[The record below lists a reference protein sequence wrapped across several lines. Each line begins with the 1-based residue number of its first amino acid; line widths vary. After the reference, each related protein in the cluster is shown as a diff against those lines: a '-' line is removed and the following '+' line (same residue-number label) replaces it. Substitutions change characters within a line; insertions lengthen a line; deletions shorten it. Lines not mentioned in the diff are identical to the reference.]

1 MAVATAFRTSFPK
14 PERPAET
21 PWPPSGK
28 WTYED
33 YRRLP
38 EDGIIYEIIEGEL
51 HMAPAPIP
59 VHQENKGNLFAELRN
74 YAKQHDAGKAYD
86 APIDVVLP
94 GIAEPVQP
102 DVLFIAKERLH
113 IVKPTRI
120 EGAPD
125 LIVEVLTPSNAH
137 IDRGKKFRAYARA
150 GVREYWLIDPHARTI
165 ELFVLRDGAYH
176 LLGNYADGAAVR
188 SAVLPGF
195 EVKVDE
201 ICPAS

>member
-1 MAVATAFRTSFPK
+1 MAVTTAYRPSFPK
-14 PERPAET
+14 SDRIAEERR
-21 PWPPSGK
+21 PPQGQ

-59 VHQENKGNLFAELRN
+59 VHQDSSSEMLTALRVFS
-74 YAKQHDAGKAYD
+74 KQHSAGKAFA
-86 APIDVVLP
+86 APLDVILP

-125 LIVEVLTPSNAH
+125 LIVEVLSPSNAH

-150 GVREYWLIDPHARTI
+150 GVREYWLIDPHTRTI
-165 ELFVLRDGAYH
+165 ELFGLRDGVYH
-176 LLGNYADGAAVR
+176 LLGNYAAGASVR
-188 SAVLPGF
+188 SEVLPGF

>member
-1 MAVATAFRTSFPK
+1 MAVTTAFRPAFK
-14 PERPAET
+14 KNEYPAEKH
-21 PWPPSGK
+21 WPPPGQ

-38 EDGIIYEIIEGEL
+38 EDGMTYEIIEGEL

-59 VHQENKGNLFAELRN
+59 MHQDSNSEMITALRN
-74 YAKQHDAGKAYD
+74 FSKQNNAGKAFV
-86 APIDVVLP
+86 APIDVILP

-102 DVLFIAKERLH
+102 DVLFILKERLH

-125 LIVEVLTPSNAH
+125 LVVEVLSPSNAS

-150 GVREYWLIDPHARTI
+150 GVREYWLIDPLARTI
-165 ELFVLRDGAYH
+165 EIFVLRAGEYH
-176 LLGNYADGAAVR
+176 LLGNYAIGASAR
-188 SAVLPGF
+188 SEVLTGF
-195 EVKVDE
+195 EVQVAE
-201 ICPAS
+201 ICPEP